1 MRHMLA
7 DIDSDELTEWMAY
20 EQITGPLGPER
31 GDVLHGIQ
39 TAVIANAAG
48 GKGRKAKPKDF
59 IPAWDQKKSSKWQD
73 MLATARALTSRLGGT
88 DTTMRGGGDDDAG

>member
-1 MRHMLA
+1 MLA

-20 EQITGPLGPER
+20 EQLTGPLGPDR

-39 TAVIANAAG
+39 TAVIANTTA
-48 GKGRKAKPKDF
+48 GKGRKARPKDF
-59 IPAWDQKKSSKWQD
+59 IPKWDQTKSADWQD

-88 DTTMRGGGDDDAG
+88 DTTRGGGHGDAAG

>member
-1 MRHMLA
+1 MLA

-31 GDVLHGIQ
+31 GDLLHGVQ
-39 TAVIANAAG
+39 TAVIANAAAA
-48 GKGRKAKPKDF
+48 KGRKAKPKDF
-59 IPAWDQKKSSKWQD
+59 IPTWDQRKSSNWQD

-88 DTTMRGGGDDDAG
+88 DTTTQGGGHGDDAG